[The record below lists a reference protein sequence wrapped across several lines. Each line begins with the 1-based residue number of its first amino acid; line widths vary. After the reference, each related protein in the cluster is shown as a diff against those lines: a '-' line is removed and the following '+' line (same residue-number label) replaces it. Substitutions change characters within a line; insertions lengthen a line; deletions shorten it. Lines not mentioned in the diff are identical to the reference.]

1 MNKATT
7 LVSYLGMERK
17 AAYLPT
23 LSIYVIMPAR
33 LTRNIALKAPV
44 LKSVWKSREIN
55 FQL

>member
-1 MNKATT
+1 MNKATR